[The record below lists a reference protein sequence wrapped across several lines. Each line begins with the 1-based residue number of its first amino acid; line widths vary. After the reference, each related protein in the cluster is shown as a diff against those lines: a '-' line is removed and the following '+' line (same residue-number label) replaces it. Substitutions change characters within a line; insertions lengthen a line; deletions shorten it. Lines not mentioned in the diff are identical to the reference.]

1 MKEFVLVGQA
11 FVQLAILFR
20 VNSIIEKTD
29 ASIKQTL
36 VSIKNLPKLRNSNH
50 LIKSNYF
57 KLHNYLL
64 FSQVLINLFL
74 LYKMDFLIERLDKNN
89 KTFISDLL
97 NALEVYLK
105 DMSLYNNVETSSN
118 LLDTNVVI
126 VSGDAGSS
134 WFYYAMGGVA
144 LVTLGC
150 LIWYLSTSSNA
161 PFAPPTISAETAVSD
176 SLPLTVAS
184 NQGELINLPEISLNL
199 IPVLNKSDNLENIPS
214 LFSFI
219 SSFFTNLAAKKKILI
234 VETFHRVQIVEHIE
248 VFEIIET
255 IDAANNVI
263 DVASVI
269 IN

>member
-1 MKEFVLVGQA
+1 MRTFK
-11 FVQLAILFR
+11 
-20 VNSIIEKTD
+20 
-29 ASIKQTL
+29 KQ
-36 VSIKNLPKLRNSNH
+36 KNSNH

-184 NQGELINLPEISLNL
+184 NQGELINLPEISSNL

-234 VETFHRVQIVEHIE
+234 VETFHRVEIV
-248 VFEIIET
+248 EIIET

>member
-89 KTFISDLL
+89 KTFIS
-97 NALEVYLK
+97 
-105 DMSLYNNVETSSN
+105 N

-184 NQGELINLPEISLNL
+184 NQGELINLPEISSNL
-199 IPVLNKSDNLENIPS
+199 IPVLNKSGNLENIPF

-219 SSFFTNLAAKKKILI
+219 SSFFTNLAAKKKD
-234 VETFHRVQIVEHIE
+234 F
-248 VFEIIET
+248 
-255 IDAANNVI
+255 NC
-263 DVASVI
+263 
-269 IN
+269 